1 MPIMP
6 PKLAL
11 LTTSF
16 PYGQGETFL
25 ETEIPFLA
33 QRFQVE
39 VVPTWVTSSALAT
52 CRSLPAGVIVRS
64 DLARRFAYTLR
75 NNIRNLFSSVGGWPS
90 ISRTVRSERH
100 IIPHHWWA
108 MKRFVYSAAQG
119 LAVSTTLQKDP
130 SLSRATVLYSYW
142 LTNAALGVALAK
154 RFGHPGFGVARA
166 HRFELYMDVSNK
178 RYQPFQAEMVNML
191 DWIAPISDDGRD
203 YLHTIYPAHQAKIST
218 CRLGVV
224 GPGKPT
230 ALPAEKSL
238 RIVTCSRLVPL
249 KQIHLLVAALQH
261 CTFPVFWTHL
271 GGGPE
276 EGAIRQQAASL
287 PVHVTWEVTG
297 TIQNKQVLQYY
308 EEQPVDLFVNV
319 SQIEGVPVSV
329 MEAMSYSIPVYAT
342 DVGATKE
349 LVNEGN
355 GRLLSPDVT
364 PQQLAAELEQF
375 FASPD
380 DEKQAMR
387 QSAWKTWNEKSNAAH
402 QYTRFTDWL
411 LQLVA

>member
-1 MPIMP
+1 
-6 PKLAL
+6 
-11 LTTSF
+11 
-16 PYGQGETFL
+16 
-25 ETEIPFLA
+25 
-33 QRFQVE
+33 
-39 VVPTWVTSSALAT
+39 
-52 CRSLPAGVIVRS
+52 
-64 DLARRFAYTLR
+64 
-75 NNIRNLFSSVGGWPS
+75 
-90 ISRTVRSERH
+90 
-100 IIPHHWWA
+100 
-108 MKRFVYSAAQG
+108 MKRFS
-119 LAVSTTLQKDP
+119 P
-130 SLSRATVLYSYW
+130 
-142 LTNAALGVALAK
+142 
-154 RFGHPGFGVARA
+154 
-166 HRFELYMDVSNK
+166 VSN
-178 RYQPFQAEMVNML
+178 R
-191 DWIAPISDDGRD
+191 
-203 YLHTIYPAHQAKIST
+203 
-218 CRLGVV
+218 
-224 GPGKPT
+224 
-230 ALPAEKSL
+230 LPAEKSL

-261 CTFPVFWTHL
+261 CTFPIFWTHL

-402 QYTRFTDWL
+402 QYTRFADWL